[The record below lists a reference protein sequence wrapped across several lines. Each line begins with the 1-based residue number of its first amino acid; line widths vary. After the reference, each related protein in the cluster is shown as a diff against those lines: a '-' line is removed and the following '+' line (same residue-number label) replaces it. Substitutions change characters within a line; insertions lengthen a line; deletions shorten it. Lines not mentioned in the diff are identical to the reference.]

1 MISIEMSKPA
11 DGKMVKYLLD
21 KNYKQQ
27 VTEIFNKV
35 FKSGMDTISAVSSYQ
50 LFTPGNLYES
60 LKDQGVFRDDA
71 LTAQQLHDELAKV
84 YDQVR
89 APGETPS
96 NMLKGGRRKSSTRR
110 SKRKARKTRSR
121 R

>member
-1 MISIEMSKPA
+1 MSGPA

-21 KNYKQQ
+21 KNYEQK
-27 VTEIFNKV
+27 VTNIFNKV
-35 FKSGMDTISAVSSYQ
+35 FKSGMDTMSAIRSYKS
-50 LFTPGNLYES
+50 FTPGDLYNS
-60 LKDQGVFRDDA
+60 LKDQGSFRDDA
-71 LTAQQLHDELAKV
+71 LTAEKLHVELATV
-84 YDQVR
+84 YDEVR

>member
-1 MISIEMSKPA
+1 MSSPA

-21 KNYKQQ
+21 KNYIQPIND
-27 VTEIFNKV
+27 IFNKI
-35 FKSGMDTISAVSSYQ
+35 FKDGKDSMSAVSFYKSY
-50 LFTPGNLYES
+50 TPGDLYTS
-60 LKDQGVFRDDA
+60 LKDQGSFREDA
-71 LTAQQLHDELAKV
+71 LTVEQLHSELATV
-84 YDQVR
+84 YDKVR
-89 APGETPS
+89 APGENSS